1 MPITAQHVR
10 QTLDAY
16 LAEHPEEKAKLS
28 VLDSLLDEVGD
39 SISSRKHFAGHVA
52 AGALLL
58 RPDGRVLLIEHRAL
72 RKWLLPGGH
81 CEADDSTLR
90 EAALRE
96 LVEEA
101 VLDRSQIEP
110 DVDVPLHVDAHTIP
124 ANPAKDEPE
133 HTHVDFRFL
142 FRSTA
147 DDVELQQEEVTAYSW
162 DFADM
167 LLDETLRG
175 RVMNVLRAG
184 WRLGLQQIALA
195 SCAGCRDARR
205 A

>member
-1 MPITAQHVR
+1 VPPFFPPQ
-10 QTLDAY
+10 
-16 LAEHPEEKAKLS
+16 
-28 VLDSLLDEVGD
+28 
-39 SISSRKHFAGHVA
+39 
-52 AGALLL
+52 
-58 RPDGRVLLIEHRAL
+58 
-72 RKWLLPGGH
+72 
-81 CEADDSTLR
+81 
-90 EAALRE
+90 
-96 LVEEA
+96 
-101 VLDRSQIEP
+101 
-110 DVDVPLHVDAHTIP
+110 VDVPLHVDAHTIP